1 MGTYYKVKTI
11 HITTV
16 YFVVI
21 IENTSNT
28 EGARRISMDEEK
40 NKQSHDN
47 LRNITDDREMIEL
60 VRNLKDQ
67 LHMLKDQNR
76 NLKGKV
82 EEEVQARKR
91 LENILKNNVLPN
103 RNDIEWNDD

>member
-1 MGTYYKVKTI
+1 M
-11 HITTV
+11 
-16 YFVVI
+16 
-21 IENTSNT
+21 
-28 EGARRISMDEEK
+28 
-40 NKQSHDN
+40 
-47 LRNITDDREMIEL
+47 
-60 VRNLKDQ
+60 NLKKGYAEYALISTQ
-67 LHMLKDQNR
+67 LLLFIQTFFSLISRELTDLVKSLKEQLQLLRDQNR